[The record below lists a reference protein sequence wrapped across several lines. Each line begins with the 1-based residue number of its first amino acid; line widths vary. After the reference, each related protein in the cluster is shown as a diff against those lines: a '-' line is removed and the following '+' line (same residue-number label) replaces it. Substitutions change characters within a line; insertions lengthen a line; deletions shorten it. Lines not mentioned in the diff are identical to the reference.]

1 MEIVN
6 KENKRVLK
14 KRGEKRGKIEKQK
27 GIKSLFI
34 HSQQGYYLAFFKFKS
49 IVENFESL
57 WVFFTQNTIGFH
69 LKPMVRVLFKFSW
82 KFRSIFKFFE
92 SSKRYFYAMY
102 KIYEYFV
109 YF

>member
-34 HSQQGYYLAFFKFKS
+34 HSQQGYYLAFFKF
-49 IVENFESL
+49 EYC
-57 WVFFTQNTIGFH
+57 
-69 LKPMVRVLFKFSW
+69 RKFW
-82 KFRSIFKFFE
+82 KFMSIFYTKYYWFP
-92 SSKRYFYAMY
+92 SKTNGKSTF
-102 KIYEYFV
+102 
-109 YF
+109 